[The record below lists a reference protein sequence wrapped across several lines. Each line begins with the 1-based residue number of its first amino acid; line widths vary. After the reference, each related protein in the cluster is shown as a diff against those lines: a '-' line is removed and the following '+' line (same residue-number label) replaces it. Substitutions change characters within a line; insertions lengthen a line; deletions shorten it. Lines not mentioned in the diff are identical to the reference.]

1 MKMSSPTFN
10 VLRFF
15 PIKKKK
21 TFLMFSSYTLTRW
34 MSPAKGPG
42 PFPHEETPVGL
53 EMVRRDHPAIPGGA
67 GDVGDGV
74 LNLTLV
80 RAPRL
85 PLVAASHCPVLGAK
99 LRAPTA
105 FTAALA

>member
-1 MKMSSPTFN
+1 
-10 VLRFF
+10 
-15 PIKKKK
+15 
-21 TFLMFSSYTLTRW
+21 MFSSYTLTRR

-53 EMVRRDHPAIPGGA
+53 EMVRRDHPAIPGGV

-74 LNLTLV
+74 LLNLTLV
-80 RAPRL
+80 GAPRL
-85 PLVAASHCPVLGAK
+85 PLVATSRCPVLGAK